1 MKVGE
6 LVKKING
13 CTVKQPV
20 YLQQIYDSGTRR
32 EAVSFDFAGYYSDE
46 EDRTV
51 VQVELRKDGMYIY
64 YK

>member
-1 MKVGE
+1 MKVRE
-6 LVKKING
+6 LTKKING

-20 YLQQIYDSGTRR
+20 YLQQIWEPGTKR

-46 EDRTV
+46 ADRTV
-51 VQVELRKDGMYIY
+51 VQVELRKDGLYIY